1 MYTHAYTYLCVGEST
16 SQLKAKKTTY
26 HVVMQLEHPIGDI
39 WLLENFHWTLDGFAD
54 HAAFLSCSAPWTPQ
68 TLGCAAGCFS
78 LQLTY

>member
-39 WLLENFHWTLDGFAD
+39 WLLENFH
-54 HAAFLSCSAPWTPQ
+54 
-68 TLGCAAGCFS
+68 
-78 LQLTY
+78 